1 MAPDL
6 LGQLVVLALIDST
19 SFGTLLIPVWFLLVP
34 GRVRA
39 RRVLVFLGTVASFY
53 LVVGLV
59 LMSGAHAV
67 LGSGSG
73 LREGTAGSVVQLVL
87 GGALLLWALAYK
99 APRADAD
106 GARTTGGAVAGGAGP
121 AGSAGGWGPEVDAR
135 RLGSVDGGGAGVPGG
150 PATAT
155 RRQGRVTRWRDR
167 AMSGEAG
174 GVGALVGLAVAAAA
188 VELGSMLPYLGAIGL
203 LTGSELTWP
212 ERAAVLVGYC
222 LVMILPALVLL
233 AGRVVA
239 AGAVEPLL
247 GRVARW
253 MERSAGETTA
263 WIVGIVGFLLARDAL
278 TRLPWVLDALR
289 TAGSVAGIGD

>member
-1 MAPDL
+1 MPPDL
-6 LGQLVVLALIDST
+6 LAQLVVLALVDST

-39 RRVLVFLGTVASFY
+39 RRVLVFLGTVAAFY

-59 LMSGAHAV
+59 LMSGAHAA
-67 LGSGSG
+67 LGTGSG
-73 LREGTAGSVVQLVL
+73 LREGTAGSVVQLAL
-87 GGALLLWALAYK
+87 GGALLLWALAYRGPQ
-99 APRADAD
+99 ADADAD
-106 GARTTGGAVAGGAGP
+106 GPGRAGGAGTGVGAGDGGP
-121 AGSAGGWGPEVDAR
+121 AVGDAR
-135 RLGSVDGGGAGVPGG
+135 AARGPGG

-167 AMSGEAG
+167 AMSGESG

-203 LTGSELTWP
+203 LTGSGLPWL
-212 ERAAVLVGYC
+212 ERAVVLVGYC
-222 LVMILPALVLL
+222 LVMVLPALVLL
-233 AGRVVA
+233 AGRLVA
-239 AGAVEPLL
+239 APAVEPLL

-263 WIVGIVGFLLARDAL
+263 WVLGIVGFLLARDAL

-289 TAGSVAGIGD
+289 TVGSVAGIGD

>member
-39 RRVLVFLGTVASFY
+39 RRVLVFLGTVATFY

-59 LMSGAHAV
+59 LMSGARAA

-87 GGALLLWALAYK
+87 GGALLLWALAYRT
-99 APRADAD
+99 PRADAD
-106 GARTTGGAVAGGAGP
+106 GS
-121 AGSAGGWGPEVDAR
+121 GSAGGAD
-135 RLGSVDGGGAGVPGG
+135 GAGPGGVSGG

-155 RRQGRVTRWRDR
+155 RRQGRLTRWRDR

-188 VELGSMLPYLGAIGL
+188 VELGSMLPYLGAIRL
-203 LTGSELTWP
+203 LTGSDLTWA
-212 ERAAVLVGYC
+212 ERATVLVGYC
-222 LVMILPALVLL
+222 LVMVLPALVLL
-233 AGRVVA
+233 AGRLVA
-239 AGAVEPLL
+239 ARAVEPLL

-263 WIVGIVGFLLARDAL
+263 WVLGIVGFLLARDAL

-289 TAGSVAGIGD
+289 TAGSVVGIGD

>member
-1 MAPDL
+1 MPPDL

-19 SFGTLLIPVWFLLVP
+19 SFGTLLIPVWFL
-34 GRVRA
+34 
-39 RRVLVFLGTVASFY
+39 VFLGTVATFY

-59 LMSGAHAV
+59 LMSGAHAA

-106 GARTTGGAVAGGAGP
+106 GAGATGSAAVAGAAGGAGVGSDAHRP
-121 AGSAGGWGPEVDAR
+121 GSA
-135 RLGSVDGGGAGVPGG
+135 DGGASGSTGVPGG

-155 RRQGRVTRWRDR
+155 RRQGRILRWRDR

-203 LTGSELTWP
+203 LTGSELPWLG
-212 ERAAVLVGYC
+212 RAAVLVGYC
-222 LVMILPALVLL
+222 SVMVLPALVLL
-233 AGRVVA
+233 AGRLVA

-263 WIVGIVGFLLARDAL
+263 WVLGIVGFLLARDAL

>member
-19 SFGTLLIPVWFLLVP
+19 SFGTLLIPVWFLLLP

-39 RRVLVFLGTVASFY
+39 RRVLVFLGTVATFY

-59 LMSGAHAV
+59 LMSGAHAA

-87 GGALLLWALAYK
+87 GGALLLWALAYR
-99 APRADAD
+99 APKTDADAT
-106 GARTTGGAVAGGAGP
+106 GAPHGAAAAGAVVDAGT
-121 AGSAGGWGPEVDAR
+121 VLDAR
-135 RLGSVDGGGAGVPGG
+135 RTGSPDGGAPGGASGPRG

-203 LTGSELTWP
+203 LTGSGLTWP
-212 ERAAVLVGYC
+212 ERATVLVGYC

-233 AGRVVA
+233 GGRLVA
-239 AGAVEPLL
+239 ARAVEPLL
-247 GRVARW
+247 ARVARW

-263 WIVGIVGFLLARDAL
+263 WILGIVGFLLARDAL

>member
-1 MAPDL
+1 M
-6 LGQLVVLALIDST
+6 
-19 SFGTLLIPVWFLLVP
+19 
-34 GRVRA
+34 
-39 RRVLVFLGTVASFY
+39 
-53 LVVGLV
+53 
-59 LMSGAHAV
+59 
-67 LGSGSG
+67 
-73 LREGTAGSVVQLVL
+73 
-87 GGALLLWALAYK
+87 
-99 APRADAD
+99 
-106 GARTTGGAVAGGAGP
+106 
-121 AGSAGGWGPEVDAR
+121 
-135 RLGSVDGGGAGVPGG
+135 
-150 PATAT
+150 
-155 RRQGRVTRWRDR
+155 TRWRDR

-212 ERAAVLVGYC
+212 ARATVLVGYC

-233 AGRVVA
+233 AGRLVA

-263 WIVGIVGFLLARDAL
+263 WVLGIVGFLLARDAL

>member
-39 RRVLVFLGTVASFY
+39 QRVLVFLGTVAAFY
-53 LVVGLV
+53 LVVGVV
-59 LMSGAHAV
+59 LMSGARVA
-67 LGSGSG
+67 LGSESG
-73 LREGTAGSVVQLVL
+73 LREGAAGSLVQLVL
-87 GGALLLWALAYK
+87 GGALLLWALAYR
-99 APRADAD
+99 APRAEV
-106 GARTTGGAVAGGAGP
+106 GAGAVVAAGGA
-121 AGSAGGWGPEVDAR
+121 A
-135 RLGSVDGGGAGVPGG
+135 PGG
-150 PATAT
+150 PPDGAPGSARGRTG
-155 RRQGRVTRWRDR
+155 RQGRVLRWRDR
-167 AMSGEAG
+167 AMGGEAG
-174 GVGALVGLAVAAAA
+174 GVGALMGLALAAAA

-203 LTGSELTWP
+203 LTGSVLTWV
-212 ERAAVLVGYC
+212 ERGVVLAAYC
-222 LVMILPALVLL
+222 LVMVLPALVLL

-239 AGAVEPLL
+239 ARAVEPLL

-263 WIVGIVGFLLARDAL
+263 WVLGIVGFLLARDAL

-289 TAGSVAGIGD
+289 TVGSVAGIGD

>member
-19 SFGTLLIPVWFLLVP
+19 SVGTLLVPVWFLLVP

-39 RRVLVFLGTVASFY
+39 RRVLVFLATVATFY

-59 LMSGAHAV
+59 LMSGAHAA

-73 LREGTAGSVVQLVL
+73 LREGTAGSVVQLLL
-87 GGALLLWALAYK
+87 GGALLAWALAYK

-106 GARTTGGAVAGGAGP
+106 GTGVTDGAAAGAGGGGRPVLEAGRLGQPDGGAP
-121 AGSAGGWGPEVDAR
+121 
-135 RLGSVDGGGAGVPGG
+135 GGAGVPGR

-174 GVGALVGLAVAAAA
+174 GAGALVGLAVAAAA

-203 LTGSELTWP
+203 LTGSELTWL
-212 ERAAVLVGYC
+212 ERSAVLVGYC
-222 LVMILPALVLL
+222 LVMILPALALL

-239 AGAVEPLL
+239 ARAVEPLL

-263 WIVGIVGFLLARDAL
+263 WVLGIVGFLLARDAL